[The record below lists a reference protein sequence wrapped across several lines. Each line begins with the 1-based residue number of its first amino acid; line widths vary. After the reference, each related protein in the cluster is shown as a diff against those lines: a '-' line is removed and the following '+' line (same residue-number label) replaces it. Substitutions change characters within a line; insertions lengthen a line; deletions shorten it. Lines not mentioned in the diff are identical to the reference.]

1 MTRIKNFPPVRRRH
15 FNAFRMRFF
24 NFRSPSHSCESRNLF
39 ARQRKRF
46 AFGERDSGSRVREDK
61 LSPEWRFFVFSDTAK
76 FGIVRKDKKHR
87 HSGES
92 RNLFNSIPAKAGIS
106 TPKAIIVQLP
116 AASRRRRFLPSQEW
130 EGLFPLIPQEWD
142 GGGGFCSPGRVS
154 AAFLRL
160 CSENCGRIWYYGG
173 GI

>member
-1 MTRIKNFPPVRRRH
+1 
-15 FNAFRMRFF
+15 MRFF

-106 TPKAIIVQLP
+106 TPKAQTVAEGVQFP
-116 AASRRRRFLPSQEW
+116 AAMRRRRFLPSQEW
-130 EGLFPLIPQEWD
+130 
-142 GGGGFCSPGRVS
+142 
-154 AAFLRL
+154 
-160 CSENCGRIWYYGG
+160 N
-173 GI
+173 

>member
-1 MTRIKNFPPVRRRH
+1 GMAV
-15 FNAFRMRFF
+15 FF
-24 NFRSPSHSCESRNLF
+24 I
-39 ARQRKRF
+39 
-46 AFGERDSGSRVREDK
+46 
-61 LSPEWRFFVFSDTAK
+61 FSDTAK

-130 EGLFPLIPQEWD
+130 DGLFPCFRRNGT
-142 GGGGFCSPGRVS
+142 GGVNAGIAGAFRNFRGF
-154 AAFLRL
+154 
-160 CSENCGRIWYYGG
+160 
-173 GI
+173 